1 MAVIKYPANV
11 SKFYLLKLSI
21 PIFFSNLAIPM
32 TGIVDTALMG
42 HLDSELFL
50 VATSIATNIILLIF
64 WSFGFLRMGTV
75 GLVSQAMGKGD
86 YREIVLIVLRNII
99 LVIFIS
105 ILLLFL
111 YIPIINFIDI
121 FFNVSDKTLSFI
133 KQYIFI
139 RLFSAPAEF
148 IIYILIG
155 FYLGLQKTHIS

>member
-64 WSFGFLRMGTV
+64 HPTESTSF
-75 GLVSQAMGKGD
+75 
-86 YREIVLIVLRNII
+86 
-99 LVIFIS
+99 
-105 ILLLFL
+105 
-111 YIPIINFIDI
+111 
-121 FFNVSDKTLSFI
+121 
-133 KQYIFI
+133 
-139 RLFSAPAEF
+139 
-148 IIYILIG
+148 
-155 FYLGLQKTHIS
+155 